1 MTEEKE
7 KYIHNRGGYMKVEK
21 LSDFNQ
27 VIKYYKEILK
37 FAKDLR
43 PNISAS
49 EMNGLI
55 TGFDTGSVSEISY
68 YRVLC
73 NNISLFISQ
82 VHEKTREMDDE
93 QLLDASFDKIESIKN
108 IQGKNGEI
116 SLFGKKK
123 QLRNCLAHAEYK
135 LVFEGFEKVK
145 DEESRIRGVAVKSLY
160 IELENDHI
168 KGKIPFADIL
178 EFAQKYKD
186 AYSYLQN
193 NDEISFLINSDMF
206 KIKTLDEYIEK
217 TRKVRFIPKKD
228 ESGLPFEKFVYRLS
242 KECKISKEGSIFF
255 HNMLTEWRN
264 MLAERK
270 GEKTFKTFEYK
281 QESMPED
288 RKAFMKKYISYI
300 GFKNF
305 MNDNTA
311 LEALNEFFAP
321 NLKGIVSLDQL
332 IGIAETSHDILKTK
346 KMLQLIL
353 QGNMIG
359 GPNIIQSIQKTV
371 DEVKKYRFQGPMIY
385 ANNLLGLAYY
395 CFDYSR
401 EVNENY
407 EKEFFD
413 FYDIENLDEIKA
425 KLVYKDGTVREE
437 EVVEKINPR
446 QKAENSLAEVTTR
459 LKKLREE
466 KLKKENTI
474 TSLKN
479 PKNRNPKKDMILK
492 NIDEWMST
500 YPELEKKLMEEQKV
514 ADRKVENSDDEV
526 HEDSTNFFRHLRNS
540 MAHGNYTINY
550 NNFNDK
556 SAITY
561 IFEDH
566 DEKSNA
572 IYCVEITAKQLEKII
587 DGFQQKINK
596 CSKEYIEGERLEKKL
611 LEEALRGQAVS
622 QSDIDAQ
629 SKAEEN
635 TNEIDKGHK
644 EETNDPS
651 L

>member
-1 MTEEKE
+1 
-7 KYIHNRGGYMKVEK
+7 MKVEK

-49 EMNGLI
+49 EMNGFI

-255 HNMLTEWRN
+255 HNMLT
-264 MLAERK
+264 
-270 GEKTFKTFEYK
+270 
-281 QESMPED
+281 
-288 RKAFMKKYISYI
+288 
-300 GFKNF
+300 
-305 MNDNTA
+305 
-311 LEALNEFFAP
+311 
-321 NLKGIVSLDQL
+321 
-332 IGIAETSHDILKTK
+332 
-346 KMLQLIL
+346 
-353 QGNMIG
+353 
-359 GPNIIQSIQKTV
+359 
-371 DEVKKYRFQGPMIY
+371 
-385 ANNLLGLAYY
+385 
-395 CFDYSR
+395 
-401 EVNENY
+401 
-407 EKEFFD
+407 
-413 FYDIENLDEIKA
+413 
-425 KLVYKDGTVREE
+425 
-437 EVVEKINPR
+437 
-446 QKAENSLAEVTTR
+446 
-459 LKKLREE
+459 
-466 KLKKENTI
+466 
-474 TSLKN
+474 
-479 PKNRNPKKDMILK
+479 
-492 NIDEWMST
+492 
-500 YPELEKKLMEEQKV
+500 
-514 ADRKVENSDDEV
+514 
-526 HEDSTNFFRHLRNS
+526 
-540 MAHGNYTINY
+540 
-550 NNFNDK
+550 
-556 SAITY
+556 
-561 IFEDH
+561 
-566 DEKSNA
+566 
-572 IYCVEITAKQLEKII
+572 
-587 DGFQQKINK
+587 
-596 CSKEYIEGERLEKKL
+596 
-611 LEEALRGQAVS
+611 
-622 QSDIDAQ
+622 
-629 SKAEEN
+629 
-635 TNEIDKGHK
+635 
-644 EETNDPS
+644 
-651 L
+651 